1 VSFSNEDDIR
11 GLRLH
16 EGYFELKPE
25 NPNGNEKETHETD
38 ENADENARQEVLIP
52 KVKLRGRPR
61 KEK

>member
-11 GLRLH
+11 GMRLH
-16 EGYFELKPE
+16 EGYFEIKLE
-25 NPNGNEKETHETD
+25 NPNGNEKETRQD
-38 ENADENARQEVLIP
+38 ADENARQEVLIP